1 MTTLLVARASS
12 EFREGGKPGGQE
24 EGVAVAG
31 AGVADAFSNGGLFE
45 RNEMDRDFC
54 LEGRLVGG

>member
-1 MTTLLVARASS
+1 M
-12 EFREGGKPGGQE
+12 
-24 EGVAVAG
+24 AVAG
-31 AGVADAFSNGGLFE
+31 ARVADAFGDGGLFE